1 MTRAFSV
8 LFLGLSMLLSRPAHA
23 CGCMLALSTCNEVGA
38 SDLVFIG
45 TVASIEP
52 MFLNRWNLASP
63 ASLRSLNNAYTIARE
78 QPSAAALA
86 RLRDAYLK
94 TFPDIPA
101 DEKNQVQAAKTP
113 SDFASLF
120 YSSLGRG
127 MRVRFQV
134 KTLFKH
140 EDNDDD
146 PKEPAANDPKA
157 AAGKDKAAKDDDDDR
172 KKSPGKKEPVKAAVA
187 SKDKDRDDD
196 KDSDKGKKEPAKAAV
211 ASKDKDNDKDADK
224 GKKDDEDSFEIET
237 PFGECGIDFQEGET
251 YLVYANGDED
261 SDVLSTS
268 SCRRTRRLSDA
279 GDDLTYL
286 FFYKNRPEESA
297 RLDGFATMDTLF
309 RSTLDRTH
317 DPETVKAPAAGV
329 IIELQSDRL
338 VRHAESDDSGKFV
351 FDGLREGDYKVS
363 AFAPGYPLVT
373 KLLTGPEWFHIAP
386 KSCVRQVLLF
396 PKKEGN

>member
-8 LFLGLSMLLSRPAHA
+8 LFLGLSMLLSRPGHA

-45 TVASIEP
+45 TVVSIEP
-52 MFLNRWNLASP
+52 MFLNRWNLTSP

-78 QPSAAALA
+78 QPSAASLA

-101 DEKNQVQAAKTP
+101 DEKNQVQGAKTS
-113 SDFASLF
+113 SDFASFF

-127 MRVRFQV
+127 MRVRFRV

-146 PKEPAANDPKA
+146 PKEPAANVPKGA
-157 AAGKDKAAKDDDDDR
+157 AGKDAVGKDKAAKDDDDDR
-172 KKSPGKKEPVKAAVA
+172 KKSPGKK
-187 SKDKDRDDD
+187 DL
-196 KDSDKGKKEPAKAAV
+196 AKAAV
-211 ASKDKDNDKDADK
+211 VAGKDKDDDKDADK
-224 GKKDDEDSFEIET
+224 GKKDAEDSFEIET

-268 SCRRTRRLSDA
+268 SCSRTRRLSDA

-309 RSTLDRTH
+309 QTRLDRMH
-317 DPETVKAPAAGV
+317 DPEAVKAPAAGV
-329 IIELQSDRL
+329 IIELQSDRV
-338 VRHAESDDSGKFV
+338 VRHAESDNSGKFV
-351 FDGLREGDYKVS
+351 FDGLREGDYRVS

-373 KLLTGPEWFHIAP
+373 KLLTGPEAFHIAP
-386 KSCVRQVLLF
+386 KSCARQVLLL